1 VGKNYNERG
10 FVMKRTLI
18 AAGMIAFSATAFA
31 EAPGGPNCGWG
42 NMLFQGQSGLPM
54 HIIASSTNG
63 TSGNATFGMTT
74 GTNGCSANGTLTY
87 GGKSMVDL
95 SSIMDEFSN
104 DVARGHGDA
113 LTTVAVSL
121 NVSPEDRQHFGTV
134 MQGNFSTIFP
144 SADVTAEDVM
154 ATVMAIMKSDDKL
167 AKYVG

>member
-1 VGKNYNERG
+1 
-10 FVMKRTLI
+10 MKKTLI
-18 AAGMIAFSATAFA
+18 AASMIAFSATAFA

-42 NMLFQGQSGLPM
+42 NMLMQGQSGLPM
-54 HIIASSTNG
+54 HIIASFTNG

-87 GGKSMVDL
+87 GGKSMLDL

-121 NVSPEDRQHFGTV
+121 HVPVEDRQHFSTV
-134 MQGNFSTIFP
+134 MQDNFSTIFP

-154 ATVMAIMKSDDKL
+154 ATVIQIMKSDDKL
-167 AKYVG
+167 AKHLG